1 MTLLQ
6 SIILGIIQGL
16 TEFLPI
22 SSSAHLVITP
32 YLLGWKIPAQEGFIF
47 DVLVQLGTLLAVI
60 LYFRKDLYAIISA
73 VIDGLVHRKPF
84 STPMAR
90 LGWMLVLGTIP
101 AAVAGLLFKDAVE
114 RTFGSP
120 VTVAFLLPGTAAFLV
135 IAEVVG
141 KRTRQLES
149 MAWLDALIVGLFQAV
164 ALLPGISRSG
174 ATITGG
180 MLRDVDRPSAARF
193 SFLLSIPAMIGA
205 GALAA
210 LDLVRA
216 PSFANQVPTLAV
228 GFFTAALVGYL
239 SIRWLLSYLVKRP
252 LYIFS
257 IYCVCLS
264 VVVLLFSALQG

>member
-6 SIILGIIQGL
+6 SIILGIIQGF

-101 AAVAGLLFKDAVE
+101 AVIAGLLFKDTVE
-114 RTFGSP
+114 RAFGSP
-120 VTVAFLLPGTAAFLV
+120 VAVAFLLPGTAAFLV

-228 GFFTAALVGYL
+228 GFITAALIGYL